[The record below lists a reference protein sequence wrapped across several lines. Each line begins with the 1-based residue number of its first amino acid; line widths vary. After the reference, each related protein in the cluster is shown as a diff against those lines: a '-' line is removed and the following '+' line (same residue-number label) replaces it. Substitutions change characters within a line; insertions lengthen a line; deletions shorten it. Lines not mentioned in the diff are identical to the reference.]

1 MRQRKVIQ
9 LNHGFLQLANIKL
22 VQCGKFKT
30 HLLFKTFPYL
40 VNELNQV
47 QFSFGASLYK
57 GTLLC
62 RNLPSQNPMF
72 SLIPWLLKSPTNP

>member
-22 VQCGKFKT
+22 M
-30 HLLFKTFPYL
+30 LFKTFPYL

-72 SLIPWLLKSPTNP
+72 FLIPWLLKSPTNP

>member
-22 VQCGKFKT
+22 M
-30 HLLFKTFPYL
+30 LFKTFPYL